1 MITLLTPP
9 GGIGREEAR
18 NGAVQELLG
27 PGYARES
34 LFDRFWRWTDQ
45 FLGDLLD
52 QESIGVVGSVA
63 ARIALVAIVVCVVVA
78 LLLVARRTTGRGT
91 PRTRGVFGDRRLTA
105 AEHREAAER
114 LAEEGR
120 WAEAVRERLRAV
132 ARDLEDRVIVDVV
145 PSRTAGELA
154 AEAGRAL
161 PALAAELAEAARV
174 FDDVTYGEV
183 PGTPEAYRIM
193 RDLDEHLRAA
203 RPSPAARVAA
213 P

>member
-1 MITLLTPP
+1 MALLTSPI
-9 GGIGREEAR
+9 GIDREEAR
-18 NGAVQELLG
+18 RRAVGELLE

-63 ARIALVAIVVCVVVA
+63 ARVALVVIVVCVVVA
-78 LLLVARRTTGRGT
+78 LLLVARRTAGRGT
-91 PRTRGVFGDRRLTA
+91 ARAKGVFGERRLTA

-114 LAEEGR
+114 LAEQGR
-120 WAEAVRERLRAV
+120 WAEAIRERLRAV

-145 PSRTAGELA
+145 PGRTAGELA

-161 PALAAELAEAARV
+161 PALAAELAVAARV

-183 PGTPEAYRIM
+183 PGTPEAYGIM
-193 RDLDEHLRAA
+193 RDLDERLRAA
-203 RPSPAARVAA
+203 RPAPAGQAA